1 MRQTACPNRATT
13 SRSPSPSGGE
23 VVILSRGDGND
34 DDEETSPRVSLRTS
48 QWTDPSASHEITTTT
63 RSDPPSPR
71 RSGSKRRAV
80 SFGRRDITTD
90 DAVVCPGIV
99 ARAPAS
105 PRRVTR
111 TPTPPIP
118 RPGSFRPGGGRRAH
132 VHTARRCPVPSLLA
146 PCDSVGSHDD
156 GEVGDGTRVCTYFRT
171 HLTVP
176 FRRLFFIVLTRQAVA
191 DKNSIFFLVSLKIR
205 NFQFSYP

>member
-13 SRSPSPSGGE
+13 SRSPSPSSGK

-48 QWTDPSASHEITTTT
+48 QWTDLSASHEITTTT

-105 PRRVTR
+105 QGASRELRRRRFLVRDPSVREGGEEHMCTRPAAARCLHCSLLVTLLDH
-111 TPTPPIP
+111 TTT
-118 RPGSFRPGGGRRAH
+118 GRWGMGQEY
-132 VHTARRCPVPSLLA
+132 VHTLE
-146 PCDSVGSHDD
+146 H
-156 GEVGDGTRVCTYFRT
+156 T
-171 HLTVP
+171 
-176 FRRLFFIVLTRQAVA
+176 
-191 DKNSIFFLVSLKIR
+191 
-205 NFQFSYP
+205 